1 MFTLQVTTDNTID
14 LITATLE
21 NITLEEAIIIADR
34 QAQLAIGNLIHPQ
47 TLDYVESVCVFISS
61 SVIGGFVATFMD
73 GEWSVDLTPSELSK
87 L

>member
-1 MFTLQVTTDNTID
+1 MFTLQVTTENTID
-14 LITATLE
+14 LINATLE

-47 TLDYVESVCVFISS
+47 TNDFVKSVCVFISS
-61 SVIGGFVATFMD
+61 SVIGGFVATFID
-73 GEWSVDLTPSELSK
+73 GEWSVDVSPAELAK